1 MLNMVWDPP
10 KQKVNVT
17 RMIIYSFI
25 PILSIYAGWR
35 IQKFWLLVLINF
47 GLGLGISIPIQMIF
61 PFPYGLGISLAIE
74 IIASVFVVK
83 HFAEEYNKK
92 MDNDN
97 IDEISNTSKSPMMIL
112 EERYAKGEIT
122 KEEFDKMKEDLKS

>member
-1 MLNMVWDPP
+1 MVWDPP
-10 KQKVNVT
+10 KQKVNIT

-47 GLGLGISIPIQMIF
+47 GLGLGISIPIQMVF
-61 PFPYGLGISLAIE
+61 PFPYGLGLSLAIE
-74 IIASVFVVK
+74 IIVSVFIVK
-83 HFAEEYNKK
+83 HFAEAYNEKIVSV
-92 MDNDN
+92 D
-97 IDEISNTSKSPMMIL
+97 IHETPTTKSPLRIL

-122 KEEFDKMKEDLKS
+122 KEEFERMKEDLKD

>member
-1 MLNMVWDPP
+1 MVWDPP

-47 GLGLGISIPIQMIF
+47 GLGLGISIPMIF

-74 IIASVFVVK
+74 IIVSVFVIK

-92 MDNDN
+92 IDNDN
-97 IDEISNTSKSPMMIL
+97 IDKISNTSKSPMMIL

-122 KEEFDKMKEDLKS
+122 KEEFDKMKEDLKG

>member
-1 MLNMVWDPP
+1 MVWDPP

-74 IIASVFVVK
+74 IIVSVFVVK

-97 IDEISNTSKSPMMIL
+97 IDKISNTSKSPMMIL

-122 KEEFDKMKEDLKS
+122 KEEFEKMKENLKG

>member
-1 MLNMVWDPP
+1 MVWDPP

-35 IQKFWLLVLINF
+35 IQKIWLLILVNF
-47 GLGLGISIPIQMIF
+47 GLGLGISIPIQMIL
-61 PFPYGLGISLAIE
+61 PFPYGFGFSWPIV

-92 MDNDN
+92 INGDN
-97 IDEISNTSKSPMMIL
+97 IDNISNTSKSPMMIL

-122 KEEFDKMKEDLKS
+122 KEEFDKMKEDLKG